1 VPRYA
6 FEAGDYS
13 SKKVL
18 ARAKDAAFVAT
29 LMQQCTAQ
37 VTIYI
42 TLASV
47 GSLPKESV
55 KVPSLLCFCCVE
67 LGAQFAPQ
75 VEFQKRS
82 LDLQA
87 SGRSGMRSQ
96 LAVLGGMLMTLPCF
110 VSLLLF

>member
-29 LMQQCTAQ
+29 LMQRCTAQ

-55 KVPSLLCFCCVE
+55 KVSSLLCFCCVE
-67 LGAQFAPQ
+67 LDTQCAPQ

-87 SGRSGMRSQ
+87 SGRCSMRSQ
-96 LAVLGGMLMTLPCF
+96 LAVLDGILNTSP
-110 VSLLLF
+110 

>member
-1 VPRYA
+1 MPRYA

-18 ARAKDAAFVAT
+18 ARANDTAFVAT
-29 LMQQCTAQ
+29 LMRPCTLQ

-55 KVPSLLCFCCVE
+55 KVFSLLCFCCVE
-67 LGAQFAPQ
+67 NDAQCAPQ
-75 VEFQKRS
+75 VEFKTRS

-96 LAVLGGMLMTLPCF
+96 LAVLGGMINTSPCF
-110 VSLLLF
+110 DALLMC